1 VPPPSHHRD
10 HANVEL
16 TARHERWV
24 VWLSAVVLL
33 TGVFWLLSHFLLAK
47 PDEFGASRGPFES
60 WWLRLHGAA
69 ALGFLVVFGTLL
81 PVHVRRAWNA
91 RRHRT
96 TGGIVIGVVALLVVT
111 GYLLY
116 YAGGEQLRP
125 SLSLIH
131 WLVGLVGLPAM
142 IVHVILGKRAA
153 KLRRQAR
160 ERPHHPHR
168 MRRG

>member
-1 VPPPSHHRD
+1 M
-10 HANVEL
+10 
-16 TARHERWV
+16 
-24 VWLSAVVLL
+24 WLSAVVLL
-33 TGVFWLLSHFLLAK
+33 SGVCWLLSHYLLAT
-47 PDEFGASRGPFES
+47 PDEFGASRGPLES

-96 TGGIVIGVVALLVVT
+96 SGGVVVGVATLLIAT

-125 SLSLIH
+125 SLSVIH

-142 IVHVILGKRAA
+142 VVHIILGKRAA
-153 KLRRQAR
+153 APRRQQR
-160 ERPHHPHR
+160 EPAHHPQR
-168 MRRG
+168 ARRA